1 MRKSLW
7 KRRRVVRGRAL
18 VLRRGMASLVCA
30 TCRKLIPPG
39 ASAVR
44 CTVASC
50 NTGRLKLRFCS
61 VVCWEKHVPTARHRK
76 PAYVIEDRLDTAD

>member
-1 MRKSLW
+1 
-7 KRRRVVRGRAL
+7 
-18 VLRRGMASLVCA
+18 MASLVCA
-30 TCRKLIPPG
+30 TCRKLIPPN

-50 NTGRLKLRFCS
+50 NTGRMKLRFCS

-76 PAYVIEDRLDTAD
+76 PAYVIEDRSQSIE

>member
-1 MRKSLW
+1 MKPHDQL
-7 KRRRVVRGRAL
+7 AY
-18 VLRRGMASLVCA
+18 LRERMLPRGMASLVCA

-50 NTGRLKLRFCS
+50 NTGRTKLRFCS
-61 VVCWEKHVPTARHRK
+61 VICWEKHVPTARHRN
-76 PAYVIEDRLDTAD
+76 PAYVVEDRPESTE

>member
-1 MRKSLW
+1 M
-7 KRRRVVRGRAL
+7 VRAHVA
-18 VLRRGMASLVCA
+18 VLTRGMASLVCA

-39 ASAVR
+39 TSAIR

-50 NTGRLKLRFCS
+50 NTGRMKLRFCS

-76 PAYVIEDRLDTAD
+76 AAYTVEERAE

>member
-1 MRKSLW
+1 
-7 KRRRVVRGRAL
+7 
-18 VLRRGMASLVCA
+18 MASLVCA

-39 ASAVR
+39 TQAIR

-61 VVCWEKHVPTARHRK
+61 AGCWEKHVPTARHRK
-76 PAYVIEDRLDTAD
+76 AAYTVEASSEAAGQAADSDSNSKSNSIDE